1 MFRKLTIAKPEGFNK
16 TNLKILKI
24 ISIILAILILIC
36 LVLLVVGFIKKF
48 TDISEHQEQE
58 KLEKITTI
66 KNNFEKM
73 NYIIYQP
80 KNSQLISSS
89 IGSDGKLLLRYQFEG
104 KNFLLVINLISN
116 LIEKKIEFI
125 SGDDWMLEAKD
136 NS

>member
-58 KLEKITTI
+58 KLEKITTKAIENAKI
-66 KNNFEKM
+66 KKNLFFILIINNYAFA
-73 NYIIYQP
+73 NI
-80 KNSQLISSS
+80 
-89 IGSDGKLLLRYQFEG
+89 LLLSFFAFG
-104 KNFLLVINLISN
+104 DNFVDLTLLR
-116 LIEKKIEFI
+116 
-125 SGDDWMLEAKD
+125 
-136 NS
+136 